1 MFLSKFFMLVVVVVV
16 AVVFVVG
23 PTDAKV
29 IFLLNLFL
37 FTLWL
42 ALLTTNLE
50 DSRRCCSCCS
60 CCRSSPSSSW
70 LVLFQLFSLLE

>member
-1 MFLSKFFMLVVVVVV
+1 MFLSKFLMLVVIVF
-16 AVVFVVG
+16 VVFVVG
-23 PTDAKV
+23 LTDAKV

-50 DSRRCCSCCS
+50 DSRRCSCWC
-60 CCRSSPSSSW
+60 SSPSSSW

>member
-50 DSRRCCSCCS
+50 DSRRCCSCC
-60 CCRSSPSSSW
+60 RSSPSSSW